1 MGAVPVTLSIG
12 PVAWVAKWLA
22 NRLCGP
28 HPVPDADTEGL
39 RQLVT
44 CGERS
49 EKKADACEAV
59 VQTAALCS
67 GYGHRVAPPTG
78 PLQWAPKMIANRLCG
93 PKPERQTAIPALA
106 TPEVEKT
113 KPDRRRVLSSERS
126 RFWDLTE

>member
-28 HPVPDADTEGL
+28 NPGPDADTEGL

-59 VQTAALCS
+59 VQTAAYCS
-67 GYGHRVAPPTG
+67 GKGHVVTPPFG

-93 PKPERQTAIPALA
+93 PKPVERQTAIPAPA
-106 TPEVEKT
+106 TPEVEKN

-126 RFWDLTE
+126 PFW